1 MGSIN
6 RDENL
11 LAAALC
17 FWNSASNTF
26 DFRVGPMAPT
36 LLDMAQIFGF
46 RPHGRPVDAVGDYHR
61 RKNQEKVAI
70 PFTVS
75 PATIN
80 QNCSFSNY
88 LKRFSIEKD
97 KDQQHMLFL
106 LYWLNRFV
114 FPNRSS
120 AVLLEYRHLAEAL
133 HNHTDVGL
141 GPTVYF
147 PELRFPDIVLPE
159 DQVLALPLMSA
170 EVPKRSL
177 EEYLMFFRHCTKRSA
192 AQWQVVIRRTYPWFQ
207 TGFRLFEKEPEDEAA
222 RTDFRKKFLSITL
235 PRDLPHGGGKPPN
248 YHLGAE
254 VYHPNFCA
262 RQLGCPQLIP
272 LKSYRS
278 CNRASS
284 WRDADDL
291 EVHKD
296 ARSADFDTWWHARFQ
311 NLPASVTALKVL
323 FDGWENWLVFAD
335 GEARAHMIQTIKDI
349 NAQIIEDPSLTKNVG
364 GQSVQA
370 GEVIVSSVIAAGDL
384 ELPSADEEDDIEAEQ
399 TPAEAVPSG
408 RKKRK
413 GAGIPAG
420 SPSPPPTK
428 LKKLRKKGEVEYF
441 AAEEAAAIPVSPSGT
456 DDELREAF
464 EEVEQ
469 EKELQELEEVSQ
481 KKVAVLEDEEEIPA
495 EVIAESIALAQKQQ
509 KGPGAELTSSE
520 LALFEDAEAEHS
532 TAVPEAV
539 DRVEPS
545 ISDPVDQVELTVV
558 VPEAEVGT
566 TAAAPVEVPKAA
578 GVLAAVSSPLKPPI
592 VAMPIHSFPGSSAT
606 ASFADPELEEFEA
619 MDLDAQLD
627 KLEKLSSPPSKAKPR
642 AVQEAMERLK
652 IWQFTELEFDEDK
665 GALGQLMKDL
675 DLLHRQNMAP
685 KPILEMGLSLARDV
699 LNLHDRYEDLK
710 PTFKTSE
717 FCKATHEA
725 NLADFAR
732 QKAELDQM
740 VAGYKEAKATAD
752 KLEKQIEE
760 LQKQLAECREVQ
772 NRLGT
777 GLSSKTKATFLV
789 QSMVAASRPALEIAE
804 ASIHQGVLLQKELSV
819 KKANLQETLRKLGF

>member
-1 MGSIN
+1 MDLMFCHEFARQSFPLRASVTSAHNDLEFGGRKTAIYLAKMSSPRSRAQSSSASIPPDYVTGSGIDAHAIEVRSKLHPFAQKNLDENVLHLFENTLVLGPHWFGPVPAEVAELLRKDAEAPLCFESTSALASHSWVSKNLSRSFPSSEVRNSPVKWADWIDRLLPRYGGHWRRAGIYDAILLSKQSIN

-61 RKNQEKVAI
+61 RKNQEKVTT
-70 PFTVS
+70 PFTIS

-88 LKRFSIEKD
+88 LKRFGTEKD

-133 HNHTDVGL
+133 HNHTDV
-141 GPTVYF
+141 YF
-147 PELRFPDIVLPE
+147 PELRFPDVVLPE
-159 DQVLALPLMSA
+159 NQVLALPLISA

-177 EEYLMFFRHCTKRSA
+177 EEYLMLFRHCTKRSA

-207 TGFRLFEKEPEDEAA
+207 AGFRLFEKEPEDEAA

-296 ARSADFDTWWHARFQ
+296 ARTDALYPSWEPNSCSSADFDAWWQARFQ
-311 NLPASVTALKVL
+311 NLPASVTALKTL
-323 FDGWENWLVFAD
+323 FDGWENWHLFAE
-335 GEARAHMIQTIKDI
+335 GEAKAHMIQTIKEI

-370 GEVIVSSVIAAGDL
+370 GEVIGRT
-384 ELPSADEEDDIEAEQ
+384 

-408 RKKRK
+408 RRKRK
-413 GAGIPAG
+413 GPGIPAG

-428 LKKLRKKGEVEYF
+428 LKKLKKKGEVEYF
-441 AAEEAAAIPVSPSGT
+441 AAEEPQQSRSVLLGRMTSCEKLLRRWSRKKSCKSWRRCPKESG
-456 DDELREAF
+456 
-464 EEVEQ
+464 V
-469 EKELQELEEVSQ
+469 V
-481 KKVAVLEDEEEIPA
+481 EDEDEIPA

-532 TAVPEAV
+532 TAAPEAE

-545 ISDPVDQVELTVV
+545 VSDPVDQAELT
-558 VPEAEVGT
+558 
-566 TAAAPVEVPKAA
+566 
-578 GVLAAVSSPLKPPI
+578 
-592 VAMPIHSFPGSSAT
+592 MPIHSFPGSSAT

-652 IWQFTELEFDEDK
+652 IWQF
-665 GALGQLMKDL
+665 
-675 DLLHRQNMAP
+675 H
-685 KPILEMGLSLARDV
+685 
-699 LNLHDRYEDLK
+699 
-710 PTFKTSE
+710 
-717 FCKATHEA
+717 
-725 NLADFAR
+725 
-732 QKAELDQM
+732 
-740 VAGYKEAKATAD
+740 
-752 KLEKQIEE
+752 
-760 LQKQLAECREVQ
+760 
-772 NRLGT
+772 
-777 GLSSKTKATFLV
+777 
-789 QSMVAASRPALEIAE
+789 
-804 ASIHQGVLLQKELSV
+804 
-819 KKANLQETLRKLGF
+819 

>member
-1 MGSIN
+1 MDVFPRSRAQSSSASIPPDYITGSGIDAHAIEVRSKLHPFAQKNLDENVLHLFENTLVLGPHWFGPVPAEVAELLRKDAEAPLCFESASALASHSWVSKNLSRSFPSSEVRNSPVKWVDWIDRLLPRYGGHWRRAGIYDAILLSKQSIN

-61 RKNQEKVAI
+61 RKNQEKVTT
-70 PFTVS
+70 PFTIS

-88 LKRFSIEKD
+88 LKRFGTEKD

-159 DQVLALPLMSA
+159 DQVLALPLISA

-296 ARSADFDTWWHARFQ
+296 ARCAVNKINNSTDALYPSWEPNSCSSPILTPGGMPDSKIC
-311 NLPASVTALKVL
+311 LPRYCPEGALR
-323 FDGWENWLVFAD
+323 WL
-335 GEARAHMIQTIKDI
+335 GELA
-349 NAQIIEDPSLTKNVG
+349 NPSLTKNVG
-364 GQSVQA
+364 GPSVQA

-384 ELPSADEEDDIEAEQ
+384 ELPSAEEEDDVEAEQ

-408 RKKRK
+408 RRKRK
-413 GAGIPAG
+413 GPAPPLDNTRGLAFLVTG

-428 LKKLRKKGEVEYF
+428 LKKLKKKSEVEYV
-441 AAEEAAAIPVSPSGT
+441 AVEEAAAIQVSPSGT

-481 KKVAVLEDEEEIPA
+481 KKVAVAEDDDEIPA

-509 KGPGAELTSSE
+509 KGLSAELTSSA

-532 TAVPEAV
+532 TAAPEAE
-539 DRVEPS
+539 DQVEPS
-545 ISDPVDQVELTVV
+545 ASDPVDQAEITVV

-566 TAAAPVEVPKAA
+566 TAAAPAIVVEVPKVT
-578 GVLAAVSSPLKPPI
+578 GVLAAVSSLLRPPL
-592 VAMPIHSFPGSSAT
+592 
-606 ASFADPELEEFEA
+606 
-619 MDLDAQLD
+619 
-627 KLEKLSSPPSKAKPR
+627 
-642 AVQEAMERLK
+642 
-652 IWQFTELEFDEDK
+652 
-665 GALGQLMKDL
+665 
-675 DLLHRQNMAP
+675 LL
-685 KPILEMGLSLARDV
+685 
-699 LNLHDRYEDLK
+699 
-710 PTFKTSE
+710 
-717 FCKATHEA
+717 
-725 NLADFAR
+725 
-732 QKAELDQM
+732 
-740 VAGYKEAKATAD
+740 
-752 KLEKQIEE
+752 
-760 LQKQLAECREVQ
+760 
-772 NRLGT
+772 
-777 GLSSKTKATFLV
+777 
-789 QSMVAASRPALEIAE
+789 
-804 ASIHQGVLLQKELSV
+804 
-819 KKANLQETLRKLGF
+819 

>member
-1 MGSIN
+1 MDLMFCHEFARQSFPLRASVTSAHNDLEDVFSKVRAQSSSASIPPDYVTGSGIDAHAIEVRSKLHPFAQKNLDENVLHLFENTLVLGPHWFGPVPAEVAELLRKDAEAPLCFESTSALASHSWVSKNLSRSFPSSEVRNSPVKWADWIDRLLPRYGGHWRRAGIYDAILLSKQSIN

-61 RKNQEKVAI
+61 RKNQEKA
-70 PFTVS
+70 PG
-75 PATIN
+75 
-80 QNCSFSNY
+80 
-88 LKRFSIEKD
+88 
-97 KDQQHMLFL
+97 
-106 LYWLNRFV
+106 
-114 FPNRSS
+114 RS
-120 AVLLEYRHLAEAL
+120 A

-141 GPTVYF
+141 GPTVLAHLF
-147 PELRFPDIVLPE
+147 KNLHTATLENPLNLSAPGAFWMIQIWLQALHQEVGCSVASGDQKDLSLVPDWI
-159 DQVLALPLMSA
+159 SA
-170 EVPKRSL
+170 FREGARRRGCQNRL
-177 EEYLMFFRHCTKRSA
+177 QEEISEHHSAQRSA
-192 AQWQVVIRRTYPWFQ
+192 
-207 TGFRLFEKEPEDEAA
+207 
-222 RTDFRKKFLSITL
+222 
-235 PRDLPHGGGKPPN
+235 HGGGKPPN

-278 CNRASS
+278 CNRA
-284 WRDADDL
+284 L
-291 EVHKD
+291 PGEMQM
-296 ARSADFDTWWHARFQ
+296 TW
-311 NLPASVTALKVL
+311 SL
-323 FDGWENWLVFAD
+323 FC
-335 GEARAHMIQTIKDI
+335 HCC
-349 NAQIIEDPSLTKNVG
+349 
-364 GQSVQA
+364 
-370 GEVIVSSVIAAGDL
+370 GDL
-384 ELPSADEEDDIEAEQ
+384 ELPSADEEDDVEAEQ

-408 RKKRK
+408 RRKRK

-428 LKKLRKKGEVEYF
+428 LKKLKKKGEVEYF

-481 KKVAVLEDEEEIPA
+481 KKVAGAEDDDEIPA

-509 KGPGAELTSSE
+509 KGPSAELTSSE

-532 TAVPEAV
+532 TAVPEAE
-539 DRVEPS
+539 DQMEPS
-545 ISDPVDQVELTVV
+545 ASDPVDQAELTVV

-566 TAAAPVEVPKAA
+566 TAAVPVVVVEVPKATDA
-578 GVLAAVSSPLKPPI
+578 YSLSSWII
-592 VAMPIHSFPGSSAT
+592 VT

-627 KLEKLSSPPSKAKPR
+627 RLEKLSSPPSKAKSR

-652 IWQFTELEFDEDK
+652 IWQSTELEFDEDK
-665 GALGQLMKDL
+665 GVLDQLMKDL

-710 PTFKTSE
+710 PTFKT
-717 FCKATHEA
+717 
-725 NLADFAR
+725 
-732 QKAELDQM
+732 
-740 VAGYKEAKATAD
+740 
-752 KLEKQIEE
+752 
-760 LQKQLAECREVQ
+760 
-772 NRLGT
+772 
-777 GLSSKTKATFLV
+777 LSSVKLHMKPIWLTLLGRRQNWTRWWLDIR
-789 QSMVAASRPALEIAE
+789 RPR
-804 ASIHQGVLLQKELSV
+804 HCG
-819 KKANLQETLRKLGF
+819 

>member
-1 MGSIN
+1 MGVTGGEPGFMMPFFCPSS
-6 RDENL
+6 RLTEMKTCLPL
-11 LAAALC
+11 LC
-17 FWNSASNTF
+17 ASGILPAIHLTSVWAYGANPAGYGS
-26 DFRVGPMAPT
+26 D
-36 LLDMAQIFGF
+36 FGF

-61 RKNQEKVAI
+61 RKNQEKVLRSTRTALL
-70 PFTVS
+70 
-75 PATIN
+75 
-80 QNCSFSNY
+80 QY
-88 LKRFSIEKD
+88 LKRFSAEKD

-147 PELRFPDIVLPE
+147 PRVRFPDIVLPE
-159 DQVLALPLMSA
+159 DQVLALPLISA

-177 EEYLMFFRHCTKRSA
+177 EEYLMLFRHCTKRSA

-296 ARSADFDTWWHARFQ
+296 ARCAVNKINNSTDALYPSWEPNSCSSADFDAWWQTRFQ
-311 NLPASVTALKVL
+311 SLPASVTALKVL
-323 FDGWENWLVFAD
+323 FDGWENGTFLRM
-335 GEARAHMIQTIKDI
+335 GTLKPH
-349 NAQIIEDPSLTKNVG
+349 DPDHQGHQCTNHRRSFSDNQCGWTVCSGWKSRG
-364 GQSVQA
+364 
-370 GEVIVSSVIAAGDL
+370 L
-384 ELPSADEEDDIEAEQ
+384 ELPSADEKMRSSRANPCRGCSSGRRKEKGLLLSGQHHAAWYSRGVKWNTVAVEETA
-399 TPAEAVPSG
+399 AVP
-408 RKKRK
+408 
-413 GAGIPAG
+413 A
-420 SPSPPPTK
+420 TT
-428 LKKLRKKGEVEYF
+428 
-441 AAEEAAAIPVSPSGT
+441 SGT
-456 DDELREAF
+456 DEELREAF

-469 EKELQELEEVSQ
+469 EKELQELEECL
-481 KKVAVLEDEEEIPA
+481 KKKWQWRKRGEFYFVTDEIPA
-495 EVIAESIALAQKQQ
+495 EVIESIALAQKQQ
-509 KGPGAELTSSE
+509 KGPSAELTSSE

-532 TAVPEAV
+532 TAAQ
-539 DRVEPS
+539 RLRIRWS
-545 ISDPVDQVELTVV
+545 
-558 VPEAEVGT
+558 G
-566 TAAAPVEVPKAA
+566 EVPKAVA
-578 GVLAAVSSPLKPPI
+578 LAAVSSPLKPPI

-627 KLEKLSSPPSKAKPR
+627 RLEKLSSPPSR
-642 AVQEAMERLK
+642 QNLELK
-652 IWQFTELEFDEDK
+652 IWQSTELEFDEDK
-665 GALGQLMKDL
+665 GALDQLMKDL

-699 LNLHDRYEDLK
+699 LNLHDRYEDLR

-725 NLADFAR
+725 NLADLLGR
-732 QKAELDQM
+732 KQNWTRWWLDIR
-740 VAGYKEAKATAD
+740 KP
-752 KLEKQIEE
+752 
-760 LQKQLAECREVQ
+760 
-772 NRLGT
+772 
-777 GLSSKTKATFLV
+777 GL
-789 QSMVAASRPALEIAE
+789 
-804 ASIHQGVLLQKELSV
+804 
-819 KKANLQETLRKLGF
+819 LRT

>member
-46 RPHGRPVDAVGDYHR
+46 RPHGRPIDAVGDYHR
-61 RKNQEKVAI
+61 RKNQEKVAT
-70 PFTVS
+70 PSLSLQPRSTR
-75 PATIN
+75 T
-80 QNCSFSNY
+80 
-88 LKRFSIEKD
+88 RFSAEKD

-159 DQVLALPLMSA
+159 NQVLALPLISA

-177 EEYLMFFRHCTKRSA
+177 EEYLMLFRHCTKRSA

-207 TGFRLFEKEPEDEAA
+207 AGFRLFEKEPEDEAA

-296 ARSADFDTWWHARFQ
+296 ARCAVNKINNSTDALYPSWEPNSCSSADFDAWWQARFQ
-311 NLPASVTALKVL
+311 NLPASAK
-323 FDGWENWLVFAD
+323 
-335 GEARAHMIQTIKDI
+335 AHMIQTIKEI

-384 ELPSADEEDDIEAEQ
+384 ELPSADEEDDVEAEQ

-408 RKKRK
+408 RRKRK
-413 GAGIPAG
+413 GPGIPG
-420 SPSPPPTK
+420 EFGTFQLWESFSSSTK
-428 LKKLRKKGEVEYF
+428 LKKLKKKGEVEYF

-464 EEVEQ
+464 EEVE
-469 EKELQELEEVSQ
+469 EKELEE
-481 KKVAVLEDEEEIPA
+481 DEIPA

-509 KGPGAELTSSE
+509 KGLGAELTSSE

-532 TAVPEAV
+532 TAAPEAE

-545 ISDPVDQVELTVV
+545 VSDPVDQAELTVV

-566 TAAAPVEVPKAA
+566 TAAAPVVVVEVPKATGA
-578 GVLAAVSSPLKPPI
+578 LAAVSSPLKPPI
-592 VAMPIHSFPGSSAT
+592 VAMPIHSLPGSSAT

-627 KLEKLSSPPSKAKPR
+627 RLEKLSSPPSKAKSR

-652 IWQFTELEFDEDK
+652 IWQSTELEFDEDT
-665 GALGQLMKDL
+665 GALDQLMKDL

-685 KPILEMGLSLARDV
+685 RPILEMGLSLARDV
-699 LNLHDRYEDLK
+699 LNLHGRYEDLK

-760 LQKQLAECREVQ
+760 LQNNWQSAGRCR
-772 NRLGT
+772 T
-777 GLSSKTKATFLV
+777 GLGLD
-789 QSMVAASRPALEIAE
+789 
-804 ASIHQGVLLQKELSV
+804 
-819 KKANLQETLRKLGF
+819 